1 MISKIQREIRDLS
14 PTHLGYFGEELFL
27 YYASKV
33 LKKEVL
39 KVHREG
45 KDFEIDGVRIDV
57 GTRRPFT
64 TRKNGKKISNKDAF
78 VIFYADSCFIDF
90 PEHFSGEVQW
100 GVISTLLADFKSR
113 RRIKVKT
120 VLEKSFDSEYE
131 KLKLKIKNFFFEKG
145 FKTNI
150 IYRTVSGQFG
160 LKESPGNLLLKKF
173 NDDGIKIYIDFK
185 DHQRTA
191 ENIKFIIAFPQ
202 SMENEIPFQ
211 KSVSLKSIAPKIDLI
226 ELIQIKHR
234 SYFTSLEDLTDNFFL
249 KYNHLKLN

>member
-1 MISKIQREIRDLS
+1 MYSKIKKEISELS

-27 YYASKV
+27 YYAKEV

-64 TRKNGKKISNKDAF
+64 TKKIGKKISKKDAF
-78 VIFYADSCFIDF
+78 VLFYTDCCLIDF
-90 PEHFSGEVQW
+90 PKHFSGEVQW
-100 GVISTLLADFKSR
+100 EVISTLLADFKSR

-120 VLEKSFDSEYE
+120 VLEKSFNSEYE
-131 KLKLKIKNFFFEKG
+131 KLKFKIKNFFIEKG

-160 LKESPGNLLLKKF
+160 LKESPGNLLIKKF

-202 SMENEIPFQ
+202 SMENEMPYQ
-211 KSVSLKSIAPKIDLI
+211 KSVSLKSSVPKIDLI

-234 SYFTSLEDLTDNFFL
+234 SYFTSLEDLTNNFFL

>member
-1 MISKIQREIRDLS
+1 MYSKIKKEIRELS

-45 KDFEIDGVRIDV
+45 KDFEIASVRIDV

-64 TRKNGKKISNKDAF
+64 TIKTGKKISNKDAF

-120 VLEKSFDSEYE
+120 VLEKSFNSEYE
-131 KLKLKIKNFFFEKG
+131 KLKLKINNFFFEKG

-173 NDDGIKIYIDFK
+173 ADDGIKIYIDFK
-185 DHQRTA
+185 DHQRTE

-202 SMENEIPFQ
+202 SLENEMPFQ
-211 KSVSLKSIAPKIDLI
+211 KSISLKSSSPKIDLI
-226 ELIQIKHR
+226 QLIETKHR
-234 SYFTSLEDLTDNFFL
+234 SYYTSLEDLTESFFL
-249 KYNHLKLN
+249 KYNELVFN